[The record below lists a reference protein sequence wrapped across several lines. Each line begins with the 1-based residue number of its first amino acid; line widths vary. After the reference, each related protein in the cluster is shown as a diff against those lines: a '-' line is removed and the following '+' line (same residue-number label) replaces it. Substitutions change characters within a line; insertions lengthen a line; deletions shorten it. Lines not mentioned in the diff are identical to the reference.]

1 MQITQDAR
9 GQIALSSN
17 LSRLVYVTAAI
28 DLVIGVL
35 FFFGPELPFVLWP
48 SDIPPLL
55 FRFIGA
61 IVLGNGF
68 GAALAARQATWE
80 GARVIFTVALIYGVA
95 VLIGLLYNLLFKA
108 APSIFWVYVI
118 VDAVFLAPIAYIYW
132 THERAYRNAR
142 GA

>member
-1 MQITQDAR
+1 MQITRNAR
-9 GQIALSSN
+9 GEIALSA
-17 LSRLVYVTAAI
+17 LLCRLVYVTAVI
-28 DLVIGVL
+28 DLVIGIL

-95 VLIGLLYNLLFKA
+95 VFLGLLYNLLFKG
-108 APSIFWVYVI
+108 APSIFWIYVI
-118 VDAVFLAPIAYIYW
+118 VDTVFLVPIAYIYW
-132 THERAYRNAR
+132 THERAYRDAR
-142 GA
+142 RM